1 MTQLLTLSIY
11 RFLFKSLFF
20 ITRNKVIIKGCKFI
34 LIARYFILFI
44 FLSQSI
50 YSQSNH
56 YIRGRITDNRSAPLF
71 GANVILT
78 NTYQGAISDSLG
90 NYIIDNIDPGKYTIL
105 VTYIGY
111 KSQEIELYISEYEA
125 ESEEDMDDTF
135 SAKLGVED
143 SEDEDTLEDS
153 EEGDMIRKEPFYQN
167 LNFILETDALE
178 IEQVVVSASK
188 KKEKIIDAPITIA
201 AVSEKQIRKTA
212 GGDLG
217 AILKTVRG
225 VEVYQAGMGR
235 TALNVRGFMSAFNG
249 RFVSLVDGANYME
262 PTFYIAY
269 GNTLPFIN
277 EDIER
282 LEVVFG
288 PSSALFGPNAHN
300 GLLNVITKHPRDSQG
315 STIAYSSGTSGYTS
329 YRARFAKSIGKLGF
343 KFSLA
348 DMSVLDWKYPRNFGQ
363 DYNLDGEITSEEDH
377 ETVIFWDFFDPD
389 VPTVWDD
396 KNGDQEWDH
405 VEEMTVMTSDFER
418 QMRNIKAN
426 LFFYY
431 DFNPSTEISFG
442 HEHYYQS
449 GYQPFD
455 SGLNF
460 INYTMGSLW
469 TKIVSK
475 KFFGRLHWLRSTGTE
490 YWNSDGAYLNMMR
503 RDLTLRESVDKIK
516 ISDFVKTDVLRG
528 DFQTSFKIKNIDFIT
543 GGDFS
548 LYRPVSNRV
557 FLDDRGAVSKNEN
570 ETLVDSV
577 IGEIIEIDEYG
588 GYVQATID
596 LPLKTKFVTAIRYDK
611 HKYFESRLSPRFAL
625 QWNGLKSG
633 NIRFSYNRAFQTPSI
648 FNLHMLKYFDA
659 RDSGNIVPFM
669 WDSGIYGEL
678 VVNVNNPLVQQQI
691 NNGEISVGDL
701 NWVPLQTQFRGNRN
715 GFTIDQSIDVPPL
728 DIETVDSYE
737 LGLKKLFYGKLFLD
751 VSGFFS
757 EYNNFISP
765 LRIIHDF
772 YPSEHPYIPEEVTHI
787 GANYISN
794 FVQRNTTVVYS
805 YTSTSGASVYG
816 IDLMAKYTLTNNIIL
831 STGISA
837 YDNLSFDSADD
848 VSIDLEDNIAI
859 DSIKNDTLKYFI
871 ENSLQSYSFQP
882 GKLFFNAPTKK
893 GFFALSFDGILSKK
907 LWAQLSANYTE
918 KFDFVSG
925 YHVATNNRDLASL
938 SPNKIYE
945 NKGPIGGGWIFDLHL
960 EYTFNNWVR
969 IKIQLNNIL
978 DQDGP
983 RVVGT
988 PPLKRN
994 AIFEAVFSYL

>member
-1 MTQLLTLSIY
+1 MIILSMY
-11 RFLFKSLFF
+11 RYLFKNLFF
-20 ITRNKVIIKGCKFI
+20 VSINKIIIERFKFI
-34 LIARYFILFI
+34 RIAIYCFLLF
-44 FLSQSI
+44 FLSPSV
-50 YSQSNH
+50 YAQSNH

-78 NTYQGAISDSLG
+78 NTYQGAMADSLG
-90 NYIIDNIDPGKYTIL
+90 NYRIDNIEPGKYTIM

-143 SEDEDTLEDS
+143 SEEEDALEDS

-167 LNFILETDALE
+167 LNFFLETDALE

-188 KKEKIIDAPITIA
+188 KKEKLIDAPITIA

-217 AILKTVRG
+217 TILKTVRG

-269 GNTLPFIN
+269 GNTLPFVN

-288 PSSALFGPNAHN
+288 PSSALYGPNAHN
-300 GLLNVITKHPRDSQG
+300 GLLNIITKHPRDSQG

-348 DMSVLDWKYPRNFGQ
+348 NMSVLDWKYPRNFSQ
-363 DYNLDGEITSEEDH
+363 DYNLDGEITDSENH
-377 ETVIFWDFFDPD
+377 ESVIFWDFIDTDIPR
-389 VPTVWDD
+389 VWDD
-396 KNGDQEWDH
+396 KNGDGEWDH
-405 VEEMTVMTSDFER
+405 QEEMTVMASDFER
-418 QMRNIKAN
+418 QMKNLKAN

-431 DFNPSTEISFG
+431 DISPSTEISFG

-469 TKIVSK
+469 TKIISK
-475 KFFGRLHWLRSTGTE
+475 TFFGRLHWLRSTGTE

-503 RDLTLRESVDKIK
+503 RDLTLKESVDKTK
-516 ISDFVKTDVLRG
+516 ISDFVTTDVLRG
-528 DFQTSFKIKNIDFIT
+528 DFQTSFEIKNIDFIT
-543 GGDFS
+543 GVDFAF
-548 LYRPVSNRV
+548 YRPVSNRQ
-557 FLDDRGAVSKNEN
+557 FLDDRGAVSLNEN
-570 ETLVDSV
+570 KALADSV
-577 IGEIIEIDEYG
+577 IGEVIEVNEYG
-588 GYVQATID
+588 GYLQATID

-611 HKYFESRLSPRFAL
+611 HEYYESRLSPRFAL

-633 NIRFSYNRAFQTPSI
+633 NLRFSYNRAFQTPSI

-659 RDSGNIVPFM
+659 TDSGNIVPFM
-669 WDSGIYGEL
+669 WDDGVWGEI
-678 VVNVNNPLVQQQI
+678 VVNVNNPGVQQQI
-691 NNGEISVGDL
+691 GNGGISAGGL
-701 NWVPLQTQFRGNRN
+701 NWVPLQTQFRGNRD
-715 GFTIDQSIDVPPL
+715 GFTIDESIVVPSL

-737 LGLKKLFYGKLFLD
+737 LGLKKLFFEKLFLD
-751 VSGFFS
+751 VSGFYS
-757 EYNNFISP
+757 EYKNFISP

-772 YPSEHPYIPEEVTHI
+772 YPSEHPYVPEQVTHI
-787 GANYISN
+787 GENYISN
-794 FVQRNTTVVYS
+794 FTQRNSTVVYS
-805 YTSTSGASVYG
+805 YTSTAGASVYG
-816 IDLMAKYTLTNNIIL
+816 LDLMAKYTISNNIIL
-831 STGISA
+831 STGLSA
-837 YDNLSFDSADD
+837 YGNLTFDSDGDA
-848 VSIDLEDNIAI
+848 STDLDMTNLVHTV
-859 DSIKNDTLKYFI
+859 KNDTLKYFI
-871 ENSLQSYSFQP
+871 ENSLRSYSYQP

-893 GFFALSFDGILSKK
+893 GFLALSFDGILSKK

-925 YHVATNNRDLASL
+925 YHVATINTNYASL

-945 NKGPIGGGWIFDLHL
+945 NKGPIGGGFIFDLHL
-960 EYTFNNWVR
+960 EYTLNNRVR
-969 IKIQLNNIL
+969 FKMQLNNLL

-994 AIFEAVFSYL
+994 AILEVIFNYL